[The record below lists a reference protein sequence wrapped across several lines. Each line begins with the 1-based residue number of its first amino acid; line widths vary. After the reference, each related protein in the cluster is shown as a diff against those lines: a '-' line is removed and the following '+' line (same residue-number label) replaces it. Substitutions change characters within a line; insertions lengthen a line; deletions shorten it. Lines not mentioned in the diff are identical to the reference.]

1 MNIKKNIRKKRDTMK
16 TPSELNALSIE
27 DHSGDRESTRFLSSG
42 TLSAGVTILL
52 FTLVNAEPAGEPP
65 DFCERTTQA
74 ALTSCRRAAES
85 DYWVAWGKC
94 NNVDPAAWES
104 CRNQASADL
113 DDALQTC
120 DEQKDARVAAC
131 ARLGP
136 ARYASGDR
144 SLELCHPD
152 R

>member
-1 MNIKKNIRKKRDTMK
+1 MK

-42 TLSAGVTILL
+42 ALSAGVTILL

-65 DFCERTTQA
+65 DFCERTAQA

-120 DEQKDARVAAC
+120 DEQKDARAGSVRAA
-131 ARLGP
+131 RP
-136 ARYASGDR
+136 STVRPGDR